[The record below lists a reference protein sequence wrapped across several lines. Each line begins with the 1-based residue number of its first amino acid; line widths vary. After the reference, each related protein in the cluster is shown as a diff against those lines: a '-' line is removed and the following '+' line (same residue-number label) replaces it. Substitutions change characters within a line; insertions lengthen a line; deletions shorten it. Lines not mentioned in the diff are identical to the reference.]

1 MLGQKQV
8 FNFIRKKKKKK
19 KMKKNDTVEIL
30 ILILFTKYLFPI
42 QTTLKWSSGICCLH
56 KYMHNYR

>member
-1 MLGQKQV
+1 
-8 FNFIRKKKKKK
+8 
-19 KMKKNDTVEIL
+19 MKTTKNDTVEIL

>member
-42 QTTLKWSSGICCLH
+42 QTTLK
-56 KYMHNYR
+56 